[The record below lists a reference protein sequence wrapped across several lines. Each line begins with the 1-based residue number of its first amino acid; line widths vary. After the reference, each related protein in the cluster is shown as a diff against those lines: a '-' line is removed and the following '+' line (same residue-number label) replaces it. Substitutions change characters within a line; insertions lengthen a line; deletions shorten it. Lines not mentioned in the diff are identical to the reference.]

1 MTEQQDRY
9 REWDAA
15 YVLGALGPHE
25 RREFEEH
32 LATCDQCRQAVGELA
47 GMPALLGLV
56 DSAQAQ
62 ALVEEPAAAAGP
74 DGPGGRTGQVSA
86 SEVPGATVV
95 DLARVARVARRRR
108 SRRRVLAAVAA
119 AALLV
124 VGGSG
129 GALVHRAT
137 QGATVEQT
145 VADGRTLRLDPAA
158 GVAMT
163 ADVTLTDRPWGT
175 RLDWSCD
182 YATDAWAGATY
193 ELVLVDDTGQ
203 RTVVATWRAAGSAA
217 YGLGASSSL
226 SLPDVRSVQIT
237 RAGDDDPLAGADL

>member
-15 YVLGALGPHE
+15 YVLGALGPRE

-56 DSAQAQ
+56 DGDQAQ
-62 ALVEEPAAAAGP
+62 ALVEEPASAA
-74 DGPGGRTGQVSA
+74 
-86 SEVPGATVV
+86 GATVV
-95 DLARVARVARRRR
+95 DLAQVARAARRQRG
-108 SRRRVLAAVAA
+108 RRRVLAAVAA

-124 VGGSG
+124 VGGTG

-137 QGATVEQT
+137 QDGAVEQT
-145 VADGRTLRLDPAA
+145 VADGRTVRLDPAA

-175 RLDWSCD
+175 RVDWSCD

-193 ELVLVDDTGQ
+193 ELVLVDDAGQ
-203 RTVVATWRAAGSAA
+203 RKVVATWRAEGSAA
-217 YGLGASSSL
+217 HGLGASSALSL
-226 SLPDVRSVQIT
+226 SQVRSVQIT
-237 RAGDDDPLAGADL
+237 RTGDDVPLASADL